1 MVVYDAVSGQPLAS
15 GQEAALDYAA
25 GLERMMGDREMYA
38 RVLARF
44 RGDYRD
50 IAARVRLAANAGDLA
65 LAQRLAH
72 TLKGATAMIEARG
85 LRQQAAEAEQA
96 LRAGRTPDAQTFDSL
111 DAELA
116 RVMAQLDTLL
126 AAPAARDTAPA
137 PALNDAVLAQL
148 CALLDLGDSAAQD
161 LVEEY
166 AAGLR
171 TLLGAAR
178 MAQLQAAVACFD
190 FEGALGMLRS
200 EVPGRRDL
208 LSG

>member
-1 MVVYDAVSGQPLAS
+1 MSGPAFTS
-15 GQEAALDYAA
+15 GPEAALDYAA
-25 GLERMMGDREMYA
+25 GLERMMGDHEMFL

-50 IAARVRLAANAGDLA
+50 SVARVRAAFDAGDLA

-72 TLKGATAMIEARG
+72 TLKGAAAMIEARG
-85 LRQQAAEAEQA
+85 LRQQAAQAEQA
-96 LRAGRTPDAQTFDSL
+96 LRAGHTLDAQMFDSL

-126 AAPAARDTAPA
+126 AAPAARDAAPA
-137 PALNDAVLAQL
+137 PALNEAVLAQL

-161 LVEEY
+161 LVEEH
-166 AAGLR
+166 AAGLG

-190 FEGALGMLRS
+190 FEGALRMLRP
-200 EVPGRRDL
+200 ELTGRTDL

>member
-15 GQEAALDYAA
+15 GVDAALDYAA
-25 GLERMMGDREMYA
+25 GLERMMGDSEMFL

-50 IAARVRLAANAGDLA
+50 SVARVRLAADAGDLV

-72 TLKGATAMIEARG
+72 TLKGAAAMIEARG
-85 LRQQAAEAEQA
+85 LRQQAAQAEQA
-96 LRAGRTPDAQTFDSL
+96 LRAGQTPDAQMFDSL

-116 RVMAQLDTLL
+116 RVMAQLDMLL

-137 PALNDAVLAQL
+137 QVLDEAALAQL

-161 LVEEY
+161 LIEEHR
-166 AAGLR
+166 AGLR

-190 FEGALGMLRS
+190 FEGALRMLQ
-200 EVPGRRDL
+200 PGAGRRYL
-208 LSG
+208 FSG

>member
-1 MVVYDAVSGQPLAS
+1 MVVYDAVSGLGYAS
-15 GQEAALDYAA
+15 GVDAALDYGA

-50 IAARVRLAANAGDLA
+50 GAARVRAASGAGDLA

-72 TLKGATAMIEARG
+72 TLKGAAAMIEARG
-85 LRQQAAEAEQA
+85 LRRQAAEVEQA
-96 LRAGRTPDAQTFDSL
+96 LRAGLAPDAQGFESL
-111 DAELA
+111 EAELA

-126 AAPAARDTAPA
+126 AAPVVRAAAPA
-137 PALNDAVLAQL
+137 PALDDAALARL
-148 CALLDLGDSAAQD
+148 CELLDLGDSAAQD
-161 LVEEY
+161 LIEEHGP
-166 AAGLR
+166 GLR
-171 TLLGAAR
+171 TLLGAPR

-190 FEGALGMLRS
+190 FEGALGMLR
-200 EVPGRRDL
+200 PAQAGRMDQ

>member
-1 MVVYDAVSGQPLAS
+1 MVVYDAVSGLPLAS
-15 GQEAALDYAA
+15 GFDAALDYAA
-25 GLERMMGDREMYA
+25 GLERMMGDREMFR

-50 IAARVRLAANAGDLA
+50 SVARVRAALDAGDLA

-72 TLKGATAMIEARG
+72 TLKGAAAMIEARG
-85 LRQQAAEAEQA
+85 LREQAALAEQA
-96 LRAGRTPDAQTFDSL
+96 LRAGRTLEAQIFDSL

-116 RVMAQLDTLL
+116 RVMAQLE
-126 AAPAARDTAPA
+126 APAARNTAPA
-137 PALNDAVLAQL
+137 PALNEAVLAQL

-161 LVEEY
+161 LIEEHG
-166 AAGLR
+166 AGLR
-171 TLLGAAR
+171 TLLGEAR

-190 FEGALGMLRS
+190 FEEALRMLRP
-200 EVPGRRDL
+200 ELTGRTNL